1 VIIVDKYNKGT
12 ILFHWIHGALLMF
25 VLLTASL
32 VLSNLPDDV
41 EKIPSLQIHLILG
54 IVVVVLTII
63 RLIVLNKNEK
73 LKPLKMDTFRQT
85 IVTWHHRL
93 IYILI
98 FLIGVSGIIS
108 AKSAN
113 LGAIVFFGSK
123 EKLYEVVAQYGDIF
137 FTIHGILAKILLFLI
152 VTHIAGVIFYII
164 KNKDNILKR
173 IWF

>member
-32 VLSNLPDDV
+32 VLSNLPDNA
-41 EKIPSLQIHLILG
+41 EKIPSLQIHIILG

-93 IYILI
+93 IYIVI